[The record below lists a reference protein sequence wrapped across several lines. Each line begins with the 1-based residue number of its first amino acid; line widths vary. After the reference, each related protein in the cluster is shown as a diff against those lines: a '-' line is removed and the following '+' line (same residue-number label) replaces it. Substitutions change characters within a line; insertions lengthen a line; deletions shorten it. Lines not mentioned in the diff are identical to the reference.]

1 MQAVLCCV
9 CFVLL
14 LACPRLTQASQRVE
28 VEFAAPD
35 PERNA
40 VRAALVEA
48 LARVEVAADI
58 AERTAIDVSEVVTR
72 KVELEPPLA
81 RIWIDLTGA
90 NDVAVYVADRA
101 WERIFIRL
109 VPRSDNPAVNHE
121 QVAEIVSAAAQALSE
136 GATIG
141 IERSQARAHLLPPPA
156 AAPRRELPPRRSSAT
171 PAAKLPRVWVG
182 LGYEALHHSD
192 RMPVVHGPT
201 VELGATFAGF
211 TRADVGVMLS
221 AVARPGHYVSNEVA
235 ARFDTLAV
243 RWLVVASSP
252 GHRWLRMRAAL
263 GPGFD
268 VVHLQPERAAHGLEP
283 TAKRTLLFGVLR
295 GAAGIELDVAHVSA
309 GRDSRLAG
317 CLLFFADLELTDTR
331 YVLSAPKAEK
341 VAFDPFRVQPGL
353 ALLLLLR

>member
-1 MQAVLCCV
+1 MRALLCCV
-9 CFVLL
+9 CFVLV
-14 LACPRLTQASQRVE
+14 LACPRLTQASQRIE
-28 VEFAAPD
+28 VEFAAPE
-35 PERNA
+35 PERSA

-48 LARVEVAADI
+48 LERVDVAADI

-72 KVELEPPLA
+72 KIEREAPLA
-81 RIWIDLTGA
+81 RIWIDLTGV
-90 NDVAVYVADRA
+90 NDLAVYVADRA

-121 QVAEIVSAAAQALSE
+121 QIAEIVSAAAQALSD

-141 IERSQARAHLLPPPA
+141 IERSQARARLLPPPA
-156 AAPRRELPPRRSSAT
+156 AAPRRALPPRRSSSI
-171 PAAKLPRVWVG
+171 PAAKLPGVSVG
-182 LGYEALHHSD
+182 LGYEVLHHSD

-201 VELGATFAGF
+201 FELGAMFAGF
-211 TRADVGVMLS
+211 ASAELGVMLS
-221 AVARPGHYVSNEVA
+221 AVARPGHYVSTEVA

-252 GHRWLRMRAAL
+252 GHRSLRMRAAL

-268 VVHLQPERAAHGLEP
+268 VVHLQPERAADGLEP
-283 TAKRTLLFGVLR
+283 TAERALLFGVLR
-295 GAAGIELDVAHVSA
+295 GAAGIELDIARVSA
-309 GRDSRLAG
+309 SGNSRLAG
-317 CLLFFADLELTDTR
+317 ALLFFADLELTNTR
-331 YVLSAPKAEK
+331 YVFSPPQGET